1 MRGAASAAYR
11 RTFQYRRPVYL
22 PATAH
27 YQRTGRI
34 DVTFSL
40 VQCNWG
46 TKMNTGRTFTNL
58 AHIGSSFRAHARA
71 LPTTSL
77 LRLCLPV
84 HPTSCRRSHQHEAD
98 DSRSSAEEPKPH
110 RAKVTGVS
118 IEQHAE
124 ADQQDSAP
132 EDPFARFPDNTNPS
146 TGEVG
151 GPTGPEPT
159 RFGDWERKGRVTDF

>member
-1 MRGAASAAYR
+1 
-11 RTFQYRRPVYL
+11 
-22 PATAH
+22 
-27 YQRTGRI
+27 
-34 DVTFSL
+34 
-40 VQCNWG
+40 
-46 TKMNTGRTFTNL
+46 MNIGSTFTNL
-58 AHIGSSFRAHARA
+58 AHLGSSFRAHARA

-84 HPTSCRRSHQHEAD
+84 HPTSCRRSHQHGAD
-98 DSRSSAEEPKPH
+98 DSRPSAEEAKPH
-110 RAKVTGVS
+110 REKVTGVS

-124 ADQQDSAP
+124 ADQQDSAA

-159 RFGDWERKGRVTDF
+159 RFGDWERKGRVTDFWLLSPKSSPLAPSLLLVTPQ